1 MSSVVR
7 INAAL
12 GWCALLILAG
22 CGKSEPPLGP
32 LVPVQGKITLMNG
45 KPLPDGVVTFVALDR
60 DPNPASAGDIGADGS
75 YTLSTRGKPGAPEG
89 KYRVVL
95 TRGKDREAWLGVPNK
110 YSSEKNSPLEVE
122 VVENKPQGGYDL
134 KVQSQA
140 PKGPRRLPPVGER
153 KAKGED

>member
-1 MSSVVR
+1 MVYIRAILWS
-7 INAAL
+7 
-12 GWCALLILAG
+12 CALVILAG

-32 LVPVQGKITLMNG
+32 LVPVQGKIKLDNG
-45 KPLPDGVVTFVALDR
+45 TPLPDGVVRFTPLDR

-95 TRGKDREAWLGVPNK
+95 TRGQDRAAWSRVPNK
-110 YSSEKNSPLEVE
+110 YSSEKKSPLEVE

-140 PKGPRRLPPVGER
+140 PKRPRRLPSIEER
-153 KAKGED
+153 KAKEPD